1 MYSVF
6 GNNLSHSFRT
16 SPGPELKDS
25 MKDAG
30 YVYKCGTERNF
41 LNRSNIRHGIYLPST
56 LNLVIKE
63 ISIND
68 FVAVEQYIDETEK
81 FNFFKDLAKLATNKY
96 KETILPSYYMGRFYE
111 ETGNPEKAMH
121 IYRSAYNMDDIAGI
135 TKEYLLQ
142 RADAIAD
149 KYGY

>member
-1 MYSVF
+1 MFSIYKDINRVEYDSII
-6 GNNLSHSFRT
+6 LKLKT
-16 SPGPELKDS
+16 SPVRYLEEKYEKIKDHF
-25 MKDAG
+25 G
-30 YVYKCGTERNF
+30 
-41 LNRSNIRHGIYLPST
+41 
-56 LNLVIKE
+56 VIKE

-81 FNFFKDLAKLATNKY
+81 FNFFKDLAKLDTNKY

-111 ETGNPEKAMH
+111 ENGNPEKAMH

-149 KYGY
+149 RYGY